1 MRSIPVNHRKKPKL
15 ILRSKTFFWKS
26 CCLWDNLEKY
36 GKARQAT
43 DENKIRC
50 RKFAVYMPCIPRART
65 ETHIRNI

>member
-1 MRSIPVNHRKKPKL
+1 
-15 ILRSKTFFWKS
+15 
-26 CCLWDNLEKY
+26 LEKY